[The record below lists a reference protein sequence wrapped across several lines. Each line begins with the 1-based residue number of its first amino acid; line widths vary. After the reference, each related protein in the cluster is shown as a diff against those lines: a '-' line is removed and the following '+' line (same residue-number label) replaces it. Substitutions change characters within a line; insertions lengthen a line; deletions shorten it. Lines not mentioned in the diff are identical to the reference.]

1 MIPLTDFNGLPIDL
15 NAVRR
20 RAIVTDRALLD
31 YVRITFDIDVERL
44 RKTLVTDGVLQA
56 MAMGATA
63 VRGDGFK
70 LIIHDVVVIGA
81 SPATAITASARAVG
95 DR

>member
-1 MIPLTDFNGLPIDL
+1 MIERTDFNGLPIDL
-15 NAVRR
+15 DAVRR
-20 RAIVTDRALLD
+20 RVSVSDRALLD

-44 RKTLVTDGVLQA
+44 RKALVTDAVLQA

-70 LIIHDVVVIGA
+70 LIIHDLVVIGA
-81 SPATAITASARAVG
+81 SPATALTASLRAVG